1 MPSPPR
7 IRLEP
12 PTAEHSRAFL
22 SAVASSRRMHAG
34 WVSPPDSREAYTTWL
49 ARIDDGSHIGH
60 LLFDDEDRLAGVIN
74 LGEVIRGGYQSAYL
88 GYYLFAGHEGRG
100 LMREGLRRVMSR
112 AFNAHGLNRVEA
124 RIQPANLP
132 SRRLLSR
139 LGFRREGF
147 APRSLKI
154 GGRWRDHELWALLA
168 QEWDPKRPPVRGR

>member
-1 MPSPPR
+1 MPASPR
-7 IRLEP
+7 IRLES
-12 PTAEHSRAFL
+12 PTGEHARLFL
-22 SAVASSRRMHAG
+22 SAVSASRRMHAG
-34 WVSPPDSREAYTTWL
+34 WVSPPDTREAYANWL
-49 ARIDDGSHIGH
+49 SRIADGSHIGH
-60 LLFDDEDRLAGVIN
+60 LLFDGDDQLAGVVN

-100 LMREGLRRVMSR
+100 LMREGLCRVMTR
-112 AFNAHGLNRVEA
+112 AFNTHGLKRIEA
-124 RIQPANLP
+124 RIQPQNLP

-168 QEWDPKRPPVRGR
+168 DEWRPTRIPARGR